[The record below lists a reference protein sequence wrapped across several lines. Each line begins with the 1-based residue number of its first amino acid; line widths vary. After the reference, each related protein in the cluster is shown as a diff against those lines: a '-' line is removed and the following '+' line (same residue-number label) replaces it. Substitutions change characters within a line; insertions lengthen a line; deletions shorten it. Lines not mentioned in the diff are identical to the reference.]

1 MNRIDTER
9 FRTDLTERRAQVVA
23 AIENI
28 RGDHPGDLLGD
39 SGELASAGSDQH
51 LADTATD
58 TYDRELDAG
67 LELGEEQLL
76 GEIDAALARLDG
88 GTFGSCRTCGK
99 EIGLERLEALPYA
112 TQCIDDK
119 RREEA

>member
-1 MNRIDTER
+1 MSRIDTER
-9 FRTDLTERRAQVVA
+9 FRADLTERRRHVAA

-39 SGELASAGSDQH
+39 SGELSSAGTDQH

-76 GEIDAALARLDG
+76 GEIDAALARLDE
-88 GTFGSCRTCGK
+88 GTFGTCLKCGT
-99 EIGLERLEALPYA
+99 EITLERLEALPYA
-112 TQCIDDK
+112 TQCIEDK